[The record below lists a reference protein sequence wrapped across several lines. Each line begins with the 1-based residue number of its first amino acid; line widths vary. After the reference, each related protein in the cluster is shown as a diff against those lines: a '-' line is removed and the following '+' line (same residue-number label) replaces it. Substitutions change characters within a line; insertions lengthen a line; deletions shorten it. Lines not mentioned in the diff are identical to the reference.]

1 MAIPAVV
8 FLLPCGRAEP
18 GLKSIY
24 YSRVLCTSG
33 VTKMGQICLRTILS
47 LLSLYLLPD
56 SLCCVPDTSLSQIY
70 QPPVQGLGHF
80 RNLNN

>member
-1 MAIPAVV
+1 
-8 FLLPCGRAEP
+8 
-18 GLKSIY
+18 
-24 YSRVLCTSG
+24 
-33 VTKMGQICLRTILS
+33 MGQICLRTILS

-56 SLCCVPDTSLSQIY
+56 SLCCVPDTSLSQIH